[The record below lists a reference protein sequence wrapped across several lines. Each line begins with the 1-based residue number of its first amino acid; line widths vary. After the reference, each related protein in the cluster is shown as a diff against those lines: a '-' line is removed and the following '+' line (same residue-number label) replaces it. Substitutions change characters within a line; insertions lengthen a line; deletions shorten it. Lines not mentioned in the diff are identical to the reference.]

1 MRKSEKERRKVEDRG
16 KVESDGSMG
25 EIRRIPADLA
35 DLADL
40 REGNIAMGLS
50 T

>member
-1 MRKSEKERRKVEDRG
+1 MRQAPSTWLPLVPILGVWDG
-16 KVESDGSMG
+16 PGYHDVESDGSMG

-40 REGNIAMGLS
+40 AD
-50 T
+50 

>member
-1 MRKSEKERRKVEDRG
+1 MSIISGGKES
-16 KVESDGSMG
+16 ESDGSMG

-35 DLADL
+35 DLADW
-40 REGNIAMGLS
+40 REGKIAMGLS